1 MSLFSPKSLLTA
13 HVLCLSLFA
22 SAAAAQTL
30 VAPASLQ
37 YDGQDYVLAFKQV
50 APDGSAA
57 LYEYTAS
64 GETVNNWT
72 RLVSLN
78 FQKGIQPTP
87 LQWATAMKQSLDA
100 SKPVPHYSVSIEK
113 SFGYAQVIYVPD
125 NRIPSYEANVHK
137 AFTKDACGGVVV
149 LQYAEKH
156 PKGDD
161 ESAAGLRQ
169 TLSGIA
175 AKSKQ
180 DLAYVSQY
188 AWTPSCE

>member
-1 MSLFSPKSLLTA
+1 MPLISTKFILFA
-13 HVLCLSLFA
+13 QALCLSLFA
-22 SAAAAQTL
+22 NAAAAQTL

-37 YDGQDYVLAFKQV
+37 YDGQEYVLAFKQV

-64 GETVNNWT
+64 GETVDNWT

-78 FQKGIQPTP
+78 FQQGIKSTP
-87 LQWATAMKQSLDA
+87 LQWATAMKKTMDA
-100 SKPVPHYSVSIEK
+100 SKPVPHYSLSMDK

-125 NRIPSYEANVHK
+125 SRIASYEANVHK
-137 AFTKDACGGVVV
+137 AFTEEACGGIVV

-180 DLAYVSQY
+180 DLAYISQY